1 MAATASFP
9 AMVAGAGVNPARAF
23 IAGVLVIWPGAA
35 WSAQKPGTFGYTE
48 MPWVVTER
56 AGNLE
61 RVSIDIRQPVY
72 QAALAPEQPY
82 VLQRSLTV
90 RKGHVIPAGTS
101 FAKAKGLPL
110 TLCETQRRREANYVE
125 CFTDADSAGS
135 FTASYPVSLSYASAM
150 GVWRLTNFIG
160 RRYYDSKAP
169 LAQPVA
175 QPVALS
181 DFVPASTYDDPIRV
195 YLSLVKVSADRSS
208 VQLEFCTASK
218 QAAGASC
225 ANRFKLDGSRLPL
238 RFSTPHGAGELH
250 DIEPGSVTLSF
261 MPGLSLAGS

>member
-1 MAATASFP
+1 MAATASVP

-35 WSAQKPGTFGYTE
+35 WSAQRPGTFGYTE
-48 MPWVVTER
+48 MPWVVTDR
-56 AGNLE
+56 VSSLE
-61 RVSIDIRQPVY
+61 RVSIGIRQPVY
-72 QAALAPEQPY
+72 LAALAPEQPFI
-82 VLQRSLTV
+82 LQRNLTV
-90 RKGHVIPAGTS
+90 RKGHVIPAGTP

-150 GVWRLTNFIG
+150 GVWRLTNFVG
-160 RRYYDSKAP
+160 RRYFDSKAP
-169 LAQPVA
+169 LA

-208 VQLEFCTASK
+208 AQLEFCTASK
-218 QAAGASC
+218 KAAGASC
-225 ANRFKLDGSRLPL
+225 ANRFKLDASRLPL

-250 DIEPGSVTLSF
+250 DIQPGAVTLSF
-261 MPGLSLAGS
+261 VPGVSLAGY

>member
-1 MAATASFP
+1 VFF
-9 AMVAGAGVNPARAF
+9 AGLMIVYPGSAG
-23 IAGVLVIWPGAA
+23 L
-35 WSAQKPGTFGYTE
+35 AQKPGTFGYTE
-48 MPWVVTER
+48 MPWVVTDR
-56 AGNLE
+56 ASSLE
-61 RVSIDIRQPVY
+61 RVSVGIRQPVY
-72 QAALAPEQPY
+72 LAALAPEQPY
-82 VLQRSLTV
+82 VLQRNLTV

-125 CFTDADSAGS
+125 CFTDADSAGT

-160 RRYYDSKAP
+160 RRYFDSKAP
-169 LAQPVA
+169 LA

-208 VQLEFCTASK
+208 AQLEFRTASK
-218 QAAGASC
+218 KEAATSC

-238 RFSTPHGAGELH
+238 RFSTPHGEGELH
-250 DIEPGSVTLSF
+250 DIQPGAVTLSF
-261 MPGLSLAGS
+261 TPDLRQAGY